1 VAYKAPTISRT
12 QKENKL
18 KTTLRLFAVIIIA
31 CASAFAWPSCSGQWV
46 SVPQGTSSANGALY
60 STGDLLFQCQK
71 PTDPTKPTSAIAT
84 STSSSNSTASANSG
98 STSSATGGNATA
110 NGGSSTSK
118 SGVVNSGNSSNTN
131 NNTANGGAGG
141 NASQSQSNS
150 STNSNQSSAANNGN
164 NSNNSVTNVAAAK
177 IPVATAFASAQSSA
191 PCVKGFGA
199 GVQTLPVGGTFGA
212 SKVDT
217 GCDDRENART
227 YALIG
232 SRLAACKTLVYGKK
246 NQKLAKKHPEQAVTV
261 DDCMQQDEQQA
272 VVAAPSVPQPSPV
285 APVAITVNAPPAQVT
300 VLPVLHEE
308 LTVTATRAQVRAAQQ
323 SVKPV
328 VKKRTAPKPC
338 TVPDSLKQP
347 MGK

>member
-1 VAYKAPTISRT
+1 
-12 QKENKL
+12 L
-18 KTTLRLFAVIIIA
+18 KTLRLLAVLLLA
-31 CASAFAWPSCSGQWV
+31 SASAFAWPSCSGSWV
-46 SVPQGTSSANGALY
+46 QVPAGTSSANGAIY
-60 STGDLLFQCQK
+60 VTGDNLTFQCQK
-71 PTDPTKPTSAIAT
+71 PTEPTKPTTIAT
-84 STSSSNSTASANSG
+84 STSSSNSTANSG

-261 DDCMQQDEQQA
+261 DDCMQQDEQA